1 MIRPQFSL
9 RSLVAVL
16 TLAACAFGVG
26 LPAYREYQRQRIVN
40 LIRGEVEK
48 GLALA
53 ESQAVENPE
62 TALLEMQVLRES
74 IRLAPSLTD
83 ADRQEFEPR
92 FELLRMDCA
101 RQIKINDSE
110 RWMYSCGVRSDAAV
124 ILGAATNLA
133 P

>member
-9 RSLVAVL
+9 RTLVAVL

-40 LIRGEVEK
+40 LICMEVEK
-48 GLALA
+48 GLADA
-53 ESQAVENPE
+53 QSQMVENPDA
-62 TALLEMQVLRES
+62 ALQNVMVLQES
-74 IRLAPSLTD
+74 VHRSPLLTD

-110 RWMYSCGVRSDAAV
+110 RWMYSCGVRGDAEVIRPSD
-124 ILGAATNLA
+124 
-133 P
+133 